1 MTLTKFS
8 WRRRGAMGAS
18 IVAVWLLASCSTPE
32 QITQVNEEQCASYGL
47 QPGTTDFSACM
58 TREELGVRYFDSY
71 VHPALPYYY

>member
-32 QITQVNEEQCASYGL
+32 QITQVNEEQCTSYGL
-47 QPGTTDFSACM
+47 QAGTTDFLACL
-58 TREELGVRYFDSY
+58 TRQDLGERYFRSY
-71 VHPALPYYY
+71 VLPSQLSYY

>member
-1 MTLTKFS
+1 MKLIDS
-8 WRRRGAMGAS
+8 GWQQRCAPAAC
-18 IVAVWLLASCSTPE
+18 IVAAWLLASCAAPE